1 VNGLEL
7 AMVLA
12 SALLHA
18 SWSAAIKGARDP
30 LAFNALQAVLS
41 AVLGLSVLALFGP
54 RTLSPTLWAL
64 AGATFLAH
72 ALYYYWMSRAL
83 ERADLTLAY
92 PIIRSTPA
100 LLPLIAVPLLGESL
114 SPIGALGI
122 AIVVL
127 GVWGVYGGAGG
138 GWRTAF
144 RPELRFSWLT
154 LIATVA
160 YSLTD
165 KAAMTA
171 LQDQSWSAALPRTLT
186 WFCLL
191 SVGSSAVFLPLAA
204 RRLSRADWSAA
215 VRRDPWR
222 ATASVAA
229 STAGYGLILQAYQT
243 APASYVVAVRQ
254 TSVLFAVGIAMFFLR
269 ERPSRRRVLGA
280 LATVLGV
287 AFIAWGG

>member
-18 SWSAAIKGARDP
+18 SWSAAIKGARNP
-30 LAFNALQAVLS
+30 LAFNALQALLS
-41 AVLGLSVLALFGP
+41 AVLGLAALGWSGLPTLP
-54 RTLSPTLWAL
+54 RTIWGL
-64 AGATFLAH
+64 AAGTFLAH

-100 LLPLIAVPLLGESL
+100 LLPLIAVPLLGESV
-114 SPIGALGI
+114 SPVGGIGI

-138 GWRTAF
+138 GWRGAL

-165 KAAMTA
+165 KAAMAGLEA
-171 LQDQSWSAALPRTLT
+171 LPWSVALPRTLT

-191 SVGSSAVFLPLAA
+191 SVGSSALFLPLAA
-204 RRLSRADWSAA
+204 RRVTRADFVAA
-215 VRRDPWR
+215 LRRDSGR
-222 ATASVAA
+222 ALASVAA
-229 STAGYGLILQAYQT
+229 STVGYGLILQAYQT

-269 ERPSRRRVLGA
+269 EQPSRRRVLGA
-280 LATVLGV
+280 TATVLGV
-287 AFIAWGG
+287 AAIALEG